1 MKVTLKLF
9 AIVALATMILGA
21 CTPAAPAA
29 PAAQPPAENQAPAAP
44 AAAEP
49 TMAPAAPQPT
59 IAPAAAKTLL
69 FAYSQ
74 AELVNAWRVTNQ
86 KDMEAQVKAAGAKI
100 VSIDANQDASK
111 QLADVEN
118 MLAQKPDCLIVSP
131 LESKASAPVVKLADD
146 AKVPLVIIDRTI
158 EATPGEGMYKTE
170 ITQSHVLSGQ
180 LLAEKTVDL
189 LTKKYGS
196 PKGNVV
202 HVQGLAGASP
212 VIDANKG
219 WDEVMAKYP
228 DIKVVATADAGFTK
242 DGGMKVMEDFMQR
255 FPKGQIDVVR
265 SDYSDMTMGAIEAIK
280 NAGRDELLGYVV
292 GEGGHI
298 LAIKAVVAGE
308 IARETQTP
316 PYFGAKAV
324 QSCLDILAGKDVPA
338 KQQVDI
344 KVFDSDKKDEA
355 QKYVDQIT
363 EAGLEF

>member
-1 MKVTLKLF
+1 MKTAFKIWSL
-9 AIVALATMILGA
+9 VALMVLLLSA
-21 CTPAAPAA
+21 CSPAALA
-29 PAAQPPAENQAPAAP
+29 PAPATQAPAA
-44 AAAEP
+44 
-49 TMAPAAPQPT
+49 APAQ
-59 IAPAAAKTLL
+59 KQYLV
-69 FAYSQ
+69 AYAQ

-86 KDMEAQVKAAGAKI
+86 KDMEAQAAKFGVKL

-111 QLADVEN
+111 QLADVQN

-131 LESKASAPVVKLADD
+131 LESKASAPVTKLADD

-158 EATPGEGMYKTE
+158 EATPGTGMYKTE

-180 LLAEKTVDL
+180 LLAQKTVDL
-189 LTKKYGS
+189 LTKKNGS
-196 PKGNVV
+196 PKGSVV

-228 DIKVVATADAGFTK
+228 DIKVVATSDAGFTK
-242 DGGMKVMEDFMQR
+242 DGGMKVMEDFLQR

-265 SDYSDMTMGAIEAIK
+265 SDYSDMTMGALEAIK
-280 NAGRDELLGYVV
+280 NAGRTELLGYVL

-298 LAIKAVVAGE
+298 KALEAVVAGD

-316 PYFGAKAV
+316 PYFGQKAI
-324 QSCLDILAGKDVPA
+324 QSCMDILAGKTVDA

-344 KVFDSDKKDEA
+344 KVFDADKKDEA
-355 QKYVDQIT
+355 QKYVDSIKAQ
-363 EAGLEF
+363 GLEF

>member
-1 MKVTLKLF
+1 MKTAFKIWSL
-9 AIVALATMILGA
+9 IALLALILTA
-21 CTPAAPAA
+21 CTPAATATQA
-29 PAAQPPAENQAPAAP
+29 PAAQP
-44 AAAEP
+44 
-49 TMAPAAPQPT
+49 TQP
-59 IAPAAAKTLL
+59 PAAAKETLV
-69 FAYSQ
+69 AYSQ

-86 KDMEAQVKAAGAKI
+86 KDMENQAKALGVKLT
-100 VSIDANQDASK
+100 SIDANQDASK

-118 MLAQKPDCLIVSP
+118 MLAQKPACLIVSP
-131 LESKASAPVVKLADD
+131 LESKASAPVVNLAKE
-146 AKVPLVIIDRTI
+146 ANVPLVIIDRTI
-158 EATPGEGMYKTE
+158 DAEPGQGMYKTE
-170 ITQSHVLSGQ
+170 ITQSHVLSGK

-189 LTKKYGS
+189 LTKKYGE

-228 DIKVVATADAGFTK
+228 NIKVVATSDAGFTK

-265 SDYSDMTMGAIEAIK
+265 SDYSDMTMGALEAIK
-280 NAGRDELLGYVV
+280 NAGRTELLGFVL

-298 LAIKAVVAGE
+298 KAIEAVVAGD

-316 PYFGAKAV
+316 PYFGAKAI
-324 QSCLDILAGKDVPA
+324 QSCLDILAGKTVDA

-344 KVFDSDKKDEA
+344 KVFDADKKDEA
-355 QKYVDQIT
+355 QKYVDQIKA
-363 EAGLEF
+363 AGLEF